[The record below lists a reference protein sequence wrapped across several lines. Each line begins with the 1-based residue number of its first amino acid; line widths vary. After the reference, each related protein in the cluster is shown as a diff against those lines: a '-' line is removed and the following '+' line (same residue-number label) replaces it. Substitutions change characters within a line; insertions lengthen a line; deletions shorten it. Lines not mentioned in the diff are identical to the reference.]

1 MTPILGIMASQIS
14 GHLWAPEGAYDAL
27 ATVTLSAS
35 TASVSFTGIPS
46 GYKHLQLRG
55 ITLSSSASSD
65 ILTRFNGDSNSNYSK
80 HVIYADGSTPAI
92 YGSGNTNHSFTGFTG
107 SSSIPAPFILDILDY
122 SNLNKYKTN
131 RAISGDDLNGSGYI
145 TFGSGAW
152 RNYDAII
159 SMTITHAGSVDFA
172 QYTQFA
178 LYGVK

>member
-1 MTPILGIMASQIS
+1 MPILGIMASQIS

-27 ATVTLSAS
+27 ATVTLSAA
-35 TASVSFTGIPS
+35 TATVTFAGIPS

-65 ILTRFNGDSNSNYSK
+65 ILTRFNSDSTSNYSK

-107 SSSIPAPFILDILDY
+107 SSTIPAPFILDILDY
-122 SNLNKYKTN
+122 ANLNKYKTS
-131 RAISGDDLNGSGYI
+131 RAISGNDQNGSGYM

-152 RNYDAII
+152 RNKEDAII
-159 SMTITHAGSVDFA
+159 SMTITHAGSVNFN

-178 LYGVK
+178 L